1 MQNDT
6 EAKIRQDILREIQ
19 VLEQNYQ
26 ILSTFISGSDLDPS
40 TVGNSLQTFKDS
52 LSRASTYVLALYN
65 LRGQRIDIPW
75 EPLFNNLDYAL
86 AALSAS
92 ASINQRD
99 MVRATLAMS
108 KDQMRQVLAYFTAL
122 KQSITN

>member
-1 MQNDT
+1 MENGT

-26 ILSTFISGSDLDPS
+26 IISAFISGSDLDPS
-40 TVGNSLQTFKDS
+40 TLGNSLQAFKDS

-75 EPLFNNLDYAL
+75 EQLFSNLDYAL

-108 KDQMRQVLAYFTAL
+108 KDQTQQVLAYFAAL
-122 KQSITN
+122 KQSITS